1 VCGPGSRGRG
11 LPELVTEDWAA
22 WLVYLNCTERDIA
35 EQRNTLHDYAGKEKK
50 KVESIVFLSTYLIL

>member
-1 VCGPGSRGRG
+1 